1 MALLPPDSTPHRR
14 RDRTEDAAA
23 ARRRARVARDL
34 GDEQG
39 QAWAHEPRRKRSR
52 FTVGTAV
59 VLLTFAGLGAV
70 PVFLG
75 GSDGQLLAAG
85 CDRPAVEVG
94 TARISAGSD
103 FSWQAA
109 GPEQGPYVVAL
120 DAAAVTGPVAGPVS
134 PDTGRVLAG
143 PTALPGCRSAQ
154 TLAAGPT
161 DRGAHEVVLFRRTA
175 TGWERAAVV
184 LLTVS

>member
-1 MALLPPDSTPHRR
+1 MALLPPDSTPRRR
-14 RDRTEDAAA
+14 RDRTADAAV
-23 ARRRARVARDL
+23 ARQRARVARDL

-39 QAWAHEPRRKRSR
+39 QAWAHEPRRRRSR
-52 FTVGTAV
+52 FTAGTAV
-59 VLLTFAGLGAV
+59 VLLAFLGLGAV

-85 CDRPAVEVG
+85 CDRPAIEVG
-94 TARISAGSD
+94 YDRIQAGRD
-103 FSWQAA
+103 FAWQAA

-120 DAAAVTGPVAGPVS
+120 DARAVTGPAAGPVTA
-134 PDTGRVLAG
+134 DTGRVLAG

-154 TLAAGPT
+154 ALAAGPAEAGT
-161 DRGAHEVVLFRRTA
+161 HELVLFRRDA
-175 TGWERAAVV
+175 TGWRRAAVV